1 MGKNTKS
8 KEGWRLVTGVM
19 MSAVALFCIGGCAAE
34 FNYLITPWWIPVV
47 IVLAISVPLALPMRG
62 LWQWLTG
69 KQNVALNMICH
80 LVFTFPLLLCTALT
94 VNLLTADKNPVNT
107 KAVVEKV
114 YTETRYHTKRVS
126 RKVYTR
132 GAPYTVYCVEIQFP
146 EGKKRHFDI
155 KKKVYNRLSKG
166 DTVSVDIKKGALGMR
181 MFNGSEMHLPE
192 TATPEH
198 KKETRHQRMRR
209 KYKEHM
215 EKIRNIH
222 NHEGQQSQNAN
233 N

>member
-1 MGKNTKS
+1 
-8 KEGWRLVTGVM
+8 
-19 MSAVALFCIGGCAAE
+19 
-34 FNYLITPWWIPVV
+34 
-47 IVLAISVPLALPMRG
+47 
-62 LWQWLTG
+62 
-69 KQNVALNMICH
+69 MICH

-181 MFNGSEMHLPE
+181 MFNGSEMQLPE
-192 TATPEH
+192 TATPEQ

-209 KYKEHM
+209 KYQEHM